1 MRRIADARI
10 PTDFGEFTVYAYESV
25 LDGEHHVA
33 LVKGDIR
40 RASQH
45 AGAGAQRVPHR

>member
-10 PTDFGEFTVYAYESV
+10 PTDFGEFTAYAYESV

-33 LVKGDIR
+33 LVKGDVR
-40 RASQH
+40 GKARTCWSGCTAS
-45 AGAGAQRVPHR
+45 A